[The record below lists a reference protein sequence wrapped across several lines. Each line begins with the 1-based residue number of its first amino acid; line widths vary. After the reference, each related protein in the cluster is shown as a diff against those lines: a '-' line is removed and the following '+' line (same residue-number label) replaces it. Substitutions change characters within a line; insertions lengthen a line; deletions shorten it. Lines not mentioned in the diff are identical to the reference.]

1 MDPGKDG
8 STRGAAAI
16 GFPGSGGTRM
26 RYLVVPQLVG
36 AMGLAVSHGKVC
48 TSGGGLAPFL
58 LLDWQSD
65 LMSVDKYSVC
75 PCGTGKKI
83 KFCCKESVSELDAV
97 LSMVE
102 GGQVVPALDQLSSIL
117 QEHPNAAWALAIRGR
132 LLLDLREYDS
142 LSENA
147 ERFIRLQPS
156 NPLALTQRAA
166 ANLFHGEVEDATA
179 SMLEALT
186 ESGSDV
192 DSFVLDV
199 SSVLAY
205 SLAQRGTFLTAR
217 VYATLSMMA
226 TGYEGGQASV
236 SVLRQMNS
244 APTIS
249 QLMKTVPQPIGR
261 PGDAQWG
268 ERYDEAANLLRSNKI
283 DLAESKFESLRRTVP
298 NEPAILSGLL
308 TCAIWRGNTDAQS
321 ELLKKLSEC
330 ESLDFEERVRNRA
343 MSALVDPTSAEISIP
358 IMKMYADLD
367 NPEQIEM
374 SLMASSRFVVL
385 PPDLLAGMRTTEDE
399 VPPRCGFQMLDR
411 DKPDSLEVLPP
422 IDEVPEAIAL
432 VFVYGKQTD
441 REARLEVLDVRKPLL
456 NEVKEGIQD
465 AVGDL
470 ELNEL
475 KGELLPMLVACQP
488 AVAMIRFQAKPA
500 EAEKLQSGLMAARM
514 PEAITSI
521 ETPMLDGGSLAS
533 TCDDES
539 KLFERTVM
547 MRIVEQYDA
556 LVAKGQGIIDEAY
569 RIAKLEPQPMLKPA
583 PGDVE
588 TIANEDLNRIDC
600 SDLDAESQIYLLQ
613 RAQQVSAT
621 PTVRRVAK
629 QLIGTELAE
638 EQKPAK
644 MLAYMT
650 LINAAEGNEQ
660 AIELMDEAKA
670 FAEANNIPT
679 ANLLLS
685 EVGLRLSAGDGPG
698 FQNAVET
705 LSRQYGN
712 EPEVMAKLQQT
723 LMAYGLISPD
733 GTPRQ
738 APGGPGPA
746 TEQGGGGGELWTPDS
761 GAPAP
766 ESGGGGGG
774 KLWVPGMD

>member
-1 MDPGKDG
+1 
-8 STRGAAAI
+8 
-16 GFPGSGGTRM
+16 
-26 RYLVVPQLVG
+26 
-36 AMGLAVSHGKVC
+36 MGWTATHGKVC
-48 TSGGGLAPFL
+48 TPGGGLAPFL

-249 QLMKTVPQPIGR
+249 QLMKTVPQPISR
-261 PGDAQWG
+261 PSDAQWG
-268 ERYDEAANLLRSNKI
+268 ERYDEAANLLRNNKI

-367 NPEQIEM
+367 DPEQIEM
-374 SLMASSRFVVL
+374 SLMASPRFVVL

-399 VPPRCGFQMLDR
+399 VPPRRGFQMLDR
-411 DKPDSLEVLPP
+411 DKPDSLDVLPP

-456 NEVKEGIQD
+456 DEVKEGIQD
-465 AVGDL
+465 VVGDL

-475 KGELLPMLVACQP
+475 EGELLPMLVACQP

-514 PEAITSI
+514 PKAITSI

-569 RIAKLEPQPMLKPA
+569 RIAKLEPQPMLKA
-583 PGDVE
+583 VSGEVE
-588 TIANEDLNRIDC
+588 MIANEDLNRIDC
-600 SDLDAESQIYLLQ
+600 SDLDAESLIYLLQ

-629 QLIGTELAE
+629 QLIDTELSE

-660 AIELMDEAKA
+660 AIKLMEEAKA

-738 APGGPGPA
+738 APGAPAPGAEP
-746 TEQGGGGGELWTPDS
+746 GGGGGELWTPES
-761 GAPAP
+761 GAPAS
-766 ESGGGGGG
+766 ESGGGG